1 MLIEITSYSVEKGIV
16 SIEAIDCSE
25 ENLQRLERVRDDG
38 IPKELTFIF
47 DTSSKNDFTYLY
59 NWLHRQKV
67 VKEQNPKT
75 WGEALNS
82 VRGIVTTISGKYL
95 ELV

>member
-59 NWLHRQKV
+59 NWLHHQKV

-75 WGEALNS
+75 
-82 VRGIVTTISGKYL
+82 
-95 ELV
+95 

>member
-38 IPKELTFIF
+38 IPKELIFIF

-59 NWLHRQKV
+59 NWLHHQKV

>member
-1 MLIEITSYSVEKGIV
+1 MTIEITSISVDKGIV
-16 SIEAIDCSE
+16 SITAIDCSE
-25 ENLQRLERVRDDG
+25 ENLQRLERIRDDG
-38 IPKELTFIF
+38 FQKELTFIF
-47 DTSSKNDFTYLY
+47 DTSCKNDFTYLH

-67 VKEQNPKT
+67 VKEQKPKT

-82 VRGIVTTISGKYL
+82 VYGIITTISGKYL

>member
-1 MLIEITSYSVEKGIV
+1 MPIEITSYSVEKGIV

-25 ENLQRLERVRDDG
+25 ENLRRLERVRDDG

-59 NWLHRQKV
+59 NWLHHQKV
-67 VKEQNPKT
+67 VKEQNLKT